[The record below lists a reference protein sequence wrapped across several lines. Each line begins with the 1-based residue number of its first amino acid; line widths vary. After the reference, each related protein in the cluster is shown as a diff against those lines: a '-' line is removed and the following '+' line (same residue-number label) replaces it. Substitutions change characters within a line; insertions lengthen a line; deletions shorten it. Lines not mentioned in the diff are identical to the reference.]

1 MGSVNG
7 TQRFALGGFPSATVA
22 RCQSA
27 TDEIVLS
34 FDSPVLGAEDEE
46 LVDNCGCWPL
56 GSFVFIG
63 AMPIGAFMG
72 SPRCPDLNGDIML

>member
-7 TQRFALGGFPSATVA
+7 TQRFALGGLPSATAA

-27 TDEIVLS
+27 TDAIVLS

-46 LVDNCGCWPL
+46 LVDNCGCPL
-56 GSFVFIG
+56 RSFVFIG
-63 AMPIGAFMG
+63 FMPIEAFMG